1 MTQKI
6 IFLIRDW
13 NLVSWSIQIHGHV
26 KEDVRDYNPPVKL
39 RNCMPRPSA
48 LRTERD
54 GKEGRIEWGRQEKRK
69 SDPNSTWLQH
79 KDSKLKNNLIRFVNS
94 LEKSQGGLLNSS
106 DISKVWVEYFNF
118 LLPKDSMDND
128 TIPPL
133 ILRNPYTTEMS
144 RLDEILW
151 HGVPIRNQLIGV
163 AAPAKFRKT
172 GNHPGEERPRSFLL
186 MYQEQV
192 SLGRKEKNPS
202 DFWFVNAY

>member
-1 MTQKI
+1 
-6 IFLIRDW
+6 
-13 NLVSWSIQIHGHV
+13 
-26 KEDVRDYNPPVKL
+26 
-39 RNCMPRPSA
+39 
-48 LRTERD
+48 
-54 GKEGRIEWGRQEKRK
+54 
-69 SDPNSTWLQH
+69 
-79 KDSKLKNNLIRFVNS
+79 
-94 LEKSQGGLLNSS
+94 
-106 DISKVWVEYFNF
+106 
-118 LLPKDSMDND
+118 MDND

-202 DFWFVNAY
+202 DF